1 MSKNI
6 WEKIKDN
13 VRGVQGKF
21 KRSYVPTTTPEEVAL
36 ANQLKMTLP
45 STIATYI
52 YVSGE
57 WDTMANRALS
67 GSVIL
72 STDTPAEQNAVRHQ
86 AISSAYEAELFAM
99 VDALSAIDLVKRQ
112 TGHFVLVT
120 GLTDFVRK
128 YNDFTLAQ
136 HFSELPERPT
146 STDRL
151 YHDFVQLAATYQ
163 SLRVVAGSE
172 KDKQQTNFV
181 AQKLNRMLAGY
192 RDSRGK

>member
-72 STDTPAEQNAVRHQ
+72 STDTPAEQNAVLHQ

-99 VDALSAIDLVKRQ
+99 VDALSAIDL
-112 TGHFVLVT
+112 T
-120 GLTDFVRK
+120 GLTDFVRN

-181 AQKLNRMLAGY
+181 TQKLNRMLAGY